1 MAPKAAALRHH
12 QLGEAGAVRP
22 AALLPQKLQNL
33 GVGRGLDGEMLL
45 ETLAP
50 REGLYQLAR
59 VVLDAFF
66 VIDVE
71 GRGVGLFDL
80 LRLLFGNDRSL
91 DVHTQIITIF
101 ARLVKDLT
109 ALRASRTSRVAAFHP
124 LVVARAALC
133 EIFLGIMC
141 ILLRKTRDKWYNIE
155 WSDGGADRRRR
166 K

>member
-1 MAPKAAALRHH
+1 MLYKIVN
-12 QLGEAGAVRP
+12 GSVSYGGDAV
-22 AALLPQKLQNL
+22 
-33 GVGRGLDGEMLL
+33 L
-45 ETLAP
+45 EQVDIEIKD
-50 REGLYQLAR
+50 REK
-59 VVLDAFF
+59 
-66 VIDVE
+66 DVYK
-71 GRGVGLFDL
+71 RQDL

-109 ALRASRTSRVAAFHP
+109 ALRASRASRVAAFHP